1 MTFSDEAAVVTPQ
14 NPGKAIMIL
23 SAADI
28 LEDYYGA
35 DLEIGQTFQ
44 PIPTTPLSVKRA
56 PLSDLK
62 KFKGHRNVVPIN
74 RWIDSVESFGR
85 KNRIQPGD
93 MVSYLDSILSGTA
106 EAWFHEQYA
115 VLANTPGS
123 LLWRTWRKKLLMEF
137 VNDVRKSDDL
147 KEFNNL
153 NYLDFLS
160 FLEYANWKYF
170 LRSQVYGNSAH
181 FLYPESRLISE
192 MYELLNVMVRQTL
205 QQTYHMGKPHSWSQ
219 FIMGIET
226 YFKNDGF
233 RKMNDPCVI
242 DRERLQRR
250 AERSASPAR
259 PQKQVP
265 NMPFAGAATAT
276 PAVAAAA
283 PAVPVKDQPT
293 DPKARCGHCGA
304 IDHPTNNCPPY
315 KARTLRCEK
324 CLETVTSHS
333 TIMHR
338 DGPPG
343 NRPFPRKDFA
353 KVHFSSLTKINS
365 DSDDDSA
372 GDSDF
377 Q

>member
-1 MTFSDEAAVVTPQ
+1 MSPVSTIKKEQTPAPVEAPTKRLGTLDLLVTESPPPSQLPEQAAVVTPP

-28 LEDYYGA
+28 PEDYYGA

-62 KFKGHRNVVPIN
+62 KFKGHRNAVPIN

-106 EAWFHEQYA
+106 EAWFHEQYV

-123 LLWRTWRKKLLMEF
+123 LLWRTWRKKLLTEF

-153 NYLDFLS
+153 NYLDFSS
-160 FLEYANWKYF
+160 FLEYANRKYF
-170 LRSQVYGNSAH
+170 LRLQVYGNSAH

-205 QQTYHMGKPHSWSQ
+205 QQTYHMGKPHSWSL
-219 FIMGIET
+219 FIMGVKT

-242 DRERLQRR
+242 
-250 AERSASPAR
+250 
-259 PQKQVP
+259 
-265 NMPFAGAATAT
+265 
-276 PAVAAAA
+276 
-283 PAVPVKDQPT
+283 AVPVKDQPM

-324 CLETVTSHS
+324 CPETVTSHS

-338 DGPPG
+338 DRKPYAGPPG

-353 KVHFSSLTKINS
+353 KVHFSSLTEINS
-365 DSDDDSA
+365 DSC
-372 GDSDF
+372 
-377 Q
+377 